1 MRAPGLHS
9 AFKLMV
15 RTADIKKMDSM
26 KCAACGV
33 DLPDAAARFCS
44 SCGEPVLIPD
54 DGPTADPSP
63 PSRITDEH
71 WQYITWGAIAAG
83 AIAIVALV
91 AVVFGLLSGT
101 DTAGAVDPGATDEV
115 VPTSVTVPEKA
126 LESINVPV
134 TEPVVVRS
142 PRIGPTTR
150 YHQDGTVV
158 VVRVTMDVCERHDG
172 MLRTSGSIRNDSAL
186 DQTFD
191 YDIGVDL
198 KRRGTGAVLS
208 HLVASV
214 EGLASGETAEWNVET
229 VSSRVVNIRCD
240 VTELTVIPVDES

>member
-1 MRAPGLHS
+1 
-9 AFKLMV
+9 
-15 RTADIKKMDSM
+15 M
-26 KCAACGV
+26 KCAACGA

-44 SCGEPVLIPD
+44 SCGEPVLLPD
-54 DGPTADPSP
+54 ESSATEPVP

-83 AIAIVALV
+83 AVAIVALV
-91 AVVFGLLSGT
+91 AVVFGLLSET
-101 DTAGAVDPGATDEV
+101 DTAGADDPEAIDEV
-115 VPTSVTVPEKA
+115 VSTSVAVPESA

-134 TEPVVVRS
+134 TEPVVIRS

-172 MLRTSGSIRNDSAL
+172 MLRASGSVRNDSAL
-186 DQTFD
+186 GQTFD
-191 YDIGVDL
+191 YDVGVDL
-198 KRRGTGAVLS
+198 KRRGTGALLS
-208 HLVASV
+208 HLEASIQ
-214 EGLASGETAEWNVET
+214 GLASGETAEWNVET

-240 VTELTVIPVDES
+240 VTELTVIPVEGP